1 MELGNIII
9 GIISALICVGPFIL
23 IYLFRVKRQN
33 KMKQTLQLSLPDQ
46 RIKIGQ
52 HEFCGDFLIG
62 FDTDKRNILFL
73 KNRHN
78 NEFSIKSIDLSTAQS
93 CKVIKEIKTVKNNQK
108 SIDFIERIDL
118 SILTNHK
125 KEEILELFND
135 DDNTQLNGE
144 LQCAEKWAQWV
155 NEQLK

>member
-1 MELGNIII
+1 MELGNVVI
-9 GIISALICVGPFIL
+9 GIISVLICVGPFIL
-23 IYLFRVKRQN
+23 IYLLRVKRQN
-33 KMKQTLQLSLPDQ
+33 KMKQTLQMGLTDQ

-62 FDTDKRNILFL
+62 FDTNKRNILFL
-73 KNRHN
+73 KRRQN
-78 NEFSIKSIDLSTAQS
+78 NEFSIKSIDLSSVQS

-108 SIDFIERIDL
+108 SIDFIEQIDL
-118 SILTNHK
+118 SILTIHK
-125 KEEILELFND
+125 KEERLELFND